1 MMKTVE
7 DIAAQTRMTKVCLTV
22 LIENVTALKFYHKL
36 GYTNNEKLGKDYS
49 YRILSKAIKV
59 KPEGVDTNSGKK
71 KKSKK

>member
-1 MMKTVE
+1 MMKMVE

-22 LIENVTALKFYHKL
+22 LIENVAAFKFYHKL
-36 GYTNNEKLGKDYS
+36 GYTNNEKLGKDSS